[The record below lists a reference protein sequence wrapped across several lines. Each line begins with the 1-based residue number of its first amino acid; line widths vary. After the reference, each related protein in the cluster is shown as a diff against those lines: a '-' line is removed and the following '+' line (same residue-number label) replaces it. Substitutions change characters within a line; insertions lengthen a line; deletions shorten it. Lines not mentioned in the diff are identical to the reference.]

1 MKDFLIALPFLIVIA
16 TGIVFLLDR
25 EDQKF
30 QQIAEQS
37 KVYKMPNGVS
47 FFGTEDE
54 AKAYRKWLEKQ
65 GQKQ

>member
-1 MKDFLIALPFLIVIA
+1 MKEHLIALAFLIIIS

-65 GQKQ
+65 GQNQ